1 MRTLKAFF
9 SKLQNFRQTL
19 QEKRAKREPNARVVK
34 AVAFMNRYSILFHGI
49 LSCLLCFVIECISQ
63 TFVFLCMQ
71 LCRRTHTGLFL
82 QCIHHLCFAVTCLP
96 VQAQSTVPCTDQ
108 RFLAVSRHDQRMH
121 SFQTCYTVWLHGLEM
136 PFRSVRH
143 AEH

>member
-49 LSCLLCFVIECISQ
+49 LSCLLCFVIECISRRSFFSACS
-63 TFVFLCMQ
+63 FVGG
-71 LCRRTHTGLFL
+71 HTLAYFYNAFIIFVSLSLVYLFKHRAL
-82 QCIHHLCFAVTCLP
+82 FRVL
-96 VQAQSTVPCTDQ
+96 SSVPAHKYWS
-108 RFLAVSRHDQRMH
+108 LS
-121 SFQTCYTVWLHGLEM
+121 
-136 PFRSVRH
+136 
-143 AEH
+143 

>member
-49 LSCLLCFVIECISQ
+49 LSCLLCFVIECIS
-63 TFVFLCMQ
+63 
-71 LCRRTHTGLFL
+71 RRSF
-82 QCIHHLCFAVTCLP
+82 
-96 VQAQSTVPCTDQ
+96 S
-108 RFLAVSRHDQRMH
+108 AVSKNLLNPRIRPRI
-121 SFQTCYTVWLHGLEM
+121 FV
-136 PFRSVRH
+136 P
-143 AEH
+143 

>member
-49 LSCLLCFVIECISQ
+49 LSCLLCFVIECIS
-63 TFVFLCMQ
+63 
-71 LCRRTHTGLFL
+71 RRLFL
-82 QCIHHLCFAVTCLP
+82 DIL
-96 VQAQSTVPCTDQ
+96 
-108 RFLAVSRHDQRMH
+108 FLAIHIAELGQGCH
-121 SFQTCYTVWLHGLEM
+121 TC
-136 PFRSVRH
+136 H
-143 AEH
+143 AERRKRA